1 MSTTELR
8 SLLGASRRLVHRRA
22 LLVPAGLAAAL
33 VLLAAPWLDDGF
45 GVQVLRG
52 TGVLLACAWTVTMDD
67 PSGEVLAASPYP
79 RVVRSAARAV
89 VGLLTVL
96 PIWVAAAVLVD
107 ERAPYVPALGLGA
120 EALALGVV
128 GLAVAAGF
136 RAWQDQ
142 HRPAHFAIAAV
153 VLLALVTEQM
163 PRWYALAPA
172 QTWGPPW
179 QALLI
184 RWLAV
189 GVLAGGLLGLALA
202 DPLHRRNYAAGAG
215 AKRRSSRASQTS
227 ATFG

>member
-22 LLVPAGLAAAL
+22 MLVPATLAGVLVAL
-33 VLLAAPWLDDGF
+33 ASPWLDDGYAT
-45 GVQVLRG
+45 QVLRG
-52 TGVLLACAWTVTMDD
+52 TGVLLACAWAVAMDD
-67 PSGEVLAASPYP
+67 PTGEVLAASPYP
-79 RVVRSAARAV
+79 RVVRSAARAA

-96 PIWVAAAVLVD
+96 PLWVGAALLVD
-107 ERAPYVPALGLGA
+107 ARAPYVPAVGLGV
-120 EALALGVV
+120 EALALGVT
-128 GLAVAAGF
+128 GLAVAAAF

-142 HRPAHFAIAAV
+142 HRPSHFAIAAV
-153 VLLALVTEQM
+153 VLLALVTETM

-189 GVLAGGLLGLALA
+189 AVVAVGLLGLALA
-202 DPLHRRNYAAGAG
+202 DPVHRRPRPAA
-215 AKRRSSRASQTS
+215 R
-227 ATFG
+227 